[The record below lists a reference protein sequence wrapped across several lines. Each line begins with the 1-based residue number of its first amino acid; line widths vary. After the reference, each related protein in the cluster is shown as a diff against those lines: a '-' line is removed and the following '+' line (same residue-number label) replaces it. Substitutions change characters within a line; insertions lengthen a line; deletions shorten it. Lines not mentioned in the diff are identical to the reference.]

1 MGRAAE
7 ERDGQIEGGLSSL
20 PSLRR
25 FDLQLPIA
33 LSVDASPTGLGAVLL
48 QEGQPVAYSSTS
60 LTPTQKRYC
69 QIEKELLASQFG
81 LIRYKQYVYG
91 QQMTVEM
98 VHTPLNVLVDK
109 PIAECSEN
117 ATATAVF

>member
-1 MGRAAE
+1 MVRLKEAM
-7 ERDGQIEGGLSSL
+7 SSL
-20 PSLRR
+20 PSLRS

-48 QEGQPVAYSSTS
+48 QEGQPVAYSSTF

-69 QIEKELLASQFG
+69 QIEKELLAGQFG

-91 QQMTVEM
+91 QQVAVEM
-98 VHTPLNVLVDK
+98 DHKPLIGLDDK

-117 ATATAVF
+117 ATAAAVF